1 MEKRMGQRQE
11 AQFYL
16 ERLCRDLALSTGDHY
31 NARAVAEQLEL
42 FTKNSA
48 HFCASEFYAIAGLVE
63 RCVYRALNIDSSKS
77 RLEIEM
83 HIRRK
88 LVSYDQGPSVDELL
102 ANDKPSRNHNPA
114 GR

>member
-1 MEKRMGQRQE
+1 MPRSG
-11 AQFYL
+11 
-16 ERLCRDLALSTGDHY
+16 S
-31 NARAVAEQLEL
+31 RAVAQQLEL

-83 HIRRK
+83 NIRRK